1 MGWLAAARPTVVRTP
16 PETAAGTPQEYR
28 ARQMVVDTD
37 LARVVLPKNFLRPCL
52 LLLLHESPAH
62 GYELRERLRPLGF
75 NRDDPG
81 RLYRA
86 LRSLE
91 EAELVRSA
99 WQSSAGG
106 PDRRTYELT
115 PAGEERL
122 LEAVAE
128 LQAMH
133 EVLDR
138 FLLRCADTASPDGPH
153 RAPYGPG

>member
-1 MGWLAAARPTVVRTP
+1 MP
-16 PETAAGTPQEYR
+16 
-28 ARQMVVDTD
+28 VDTD

-86 LRSLE
+86 LRALE
-91 EAELVRSA
+91 NAGLVNSA

-115 PAGEERL
+115 LAGEERL
-122 LEAVAE
+122 LHAVEE

-133 EVLDR
+133 EILDK
-138 FLLRCADTASPDGPH
+138 FLQRCVEAGAPDSLLGSS
-153 RAPYGPG
+153 

>member
-1 MGWLAAARPTVVRTP
+1 MPA
-16 PETAAGTPQEYR
+16 
-28 ARQMVVDTD
+28 DTD

-52 LLLLHESPAH
+52 LLLLHEAPAH

-86 LRSLE
+86 LRALE
-91 EAELVRSA
+91 AAKLVRSA
-99 WQSSAGG
+99 WQSSSGG

-115 PAGEERL
+115 RAGEERL
-122 LEAVAE
+122 LEAAEE

-133 EVLDR
+133 AILDT
-138 FLLRCADTASPDGPH
+138 FLARCEESTV
-153 RAPYGPG
+153 APAARGARRSS